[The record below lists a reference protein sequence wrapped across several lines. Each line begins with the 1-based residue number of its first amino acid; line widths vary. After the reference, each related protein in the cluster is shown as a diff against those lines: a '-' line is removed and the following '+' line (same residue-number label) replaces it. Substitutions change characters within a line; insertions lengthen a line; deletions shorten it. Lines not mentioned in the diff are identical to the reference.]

1 MPQKGNEWSNKKGKK
16 NRSVKVH
23 GGEVKQSPFER
34 QTKECGEGYGGT
46 VDERKRESGRQRYK
60 LCKHSGCPKRGPSP
74 TFLKNDPASLRF
86 TSALNQTL
94 G

>member
-1 MPQKGNEWSNKKGKK
+1 MPQKGNERSNKTGKK

-34 QTKECGEGYGGT
+34 QTKECGGGMEALWMK
-46 VDERKRESGRQRYK
+46 ERETEVK
-60 LCKHSGCPKRGPSP
+60 LCKHSGCPKRGPSL

-86 TSALNQTL
+86 TSAVNQTR